1 MEGLSSMSAG
11 GLRLAVG
18 YVVKE
23 RVNGWKAWAVVENLA
38 VCCG

>member
-1 MEGLSSMSAG
+1 MEGPSSRNTG
-11 GLRLAVG
+11 GLRPVVG

-23 RVNGWKAWAVVENLA
+23 RVNGWKARVVVDNLA